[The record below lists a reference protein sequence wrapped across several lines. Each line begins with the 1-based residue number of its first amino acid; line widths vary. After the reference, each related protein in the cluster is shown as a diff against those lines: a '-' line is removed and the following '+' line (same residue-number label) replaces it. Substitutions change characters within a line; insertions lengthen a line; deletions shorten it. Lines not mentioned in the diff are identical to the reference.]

1 VWSHVPSRPAAEARS
16 SGSLSGDSAKHS
28 SRCRRRAQPQLDL
41 PRRYRSHRL
50 PQRDGRCRRKAALH
64 RLLHAQPLARLSE
77 PNATRAGLGRL
88 AAPDHAPVGCGPWQ
102 QWFGTQPCRST
113 ASSPGPMTRW
123 TGCPT
128 TSRKSRTRVSG
139 SSSSESGF
147 GGRARPRARYED
159 PKQGPD
165 SCLSA
170 RQLCAS
176 ERQLPAVLS
185 GFER

>member
-1 VWSHVPSRPAAEARS
+1 VVACALPA
-16 SGSLSGDSAKHS
+16 
-28 SRCRRRAQPQLDL
+28 RRRGPSQ
-41 PRRYRSHRL
+41 
-50 PQRDGRCRRKAALH
+50 
-64 RLLHAQPLARLSE
+64 
-77 PNATRAGLGRL
+77 RL
-88 AAPDHAPVGCGPWQ
+88 AIRRRCESIHPGAVGERSRNWTYLGDTVRIAFRNAMAVTGERQRYTVCYTRNRSLACRSRTLRGRAWDAWRLRIMPVGCGPWQ